1 MEKKII
7 KTCVL
12 LIFIVILAC
21 VGIVGWVIYDTV
33 RTHTSQIE
41 LNKISQKEK
50 EELIKLDFLE
60 LTEYPSSLEFLELR
74 RESEIRETQYYIR
87 FSIIKEEANLY
98 EIEKNNTPT
107 CLTILKVDEDNEKNV
122 YELQTNFAQNSIEE
136 KWSYLSKLIETYKTT
151 SSGRKNETK
160 NLNNI

>member
-74 RESEIRETQYYIR
+74 RESEVRETQYYIEI
-87 FSIIKEEANLY
+87 SINKKEVELY
-98 EIEKNNTPT
+98 EIEKNRNRSPNES
-107 CLTILKVDEDNEKNV
+107 ILKKYEDNEKNI

-136 KWSYLSKLIETYKTT
+136 KWSYLYKLMEKYK
-151 SSGRKNETK
+151 
-160 NLNNI
+160 NN